1 MIDILAHI
9 YEKKGCR
16 DVVIL
21 SNGHAGL
28 AQYVCLEA
36 YNNQDA
42 EALLLKHG
50 VHPNYDIEA
59 GIYASTGSLGHGL
72 GIAVGYAL
80 ADRSRTV
87 YCTVS
92 DGELSEGSIYEA
104 LQIASAQKLE
114 NLEIHVN
121 ANGYGAYRRIY
132 PYKLAEMSCIFS
144 NLFVRIHLT
153 EFEFPFLQGLDAHYC
168 TLNEENY
175 KLGMEMTA

>member
-1 MIDILAHI
+1 MIDMLANI
-9 YEKKGCR
+9 YEKKGYR

-28 AQYVCLEA
+28 AQYVCLEK
-36 YNNQDA
+36 YNGKDA
-42 EALLLKHG
+42 EQLFLKHG
-50 VHPNYDIEA
+50 VHPNYDKKD

-92 DGELSEGSIYEA
+92 DGEMSEGSIYEA
-104 LQIASAQKLE
+104 LNIASSQKLE
-114 NLEIHVN
+114 NLEVHIN

-132 PYKLAEMSCIFS
+132 PYKMASLSCLFQD
-144 NLFVRIHLT
+144 LFVRIHYT
-153 EFEFPFLQGLDAHYC
+153 ENEFPFLNGLDAHYM
-168 TLNEENY
+168 TMSDDDY
-175 KLGMEMTA
+175 KLGMEMTQ